1 MVECVLKSSVRGRAL
16 EMVLGLG
23 TRVDALDLA
32 LDHGTSSGL
41 LASVM
46 LELEMELDL
55 LVECVIICEMINGRI
70 V

>member
-1 MVECVLKSSVRGRAL
+1 
-16 EMVLGLG
+16 MVLGLG

-55 LVECVIICEMINGRI
+55 LVEWVIDQYFFFFAPFASNLLSKTSGLPYT
-70 V
+70 